1 MYAVSQLVDT
11 LQLQYAG
18 NNQKSAQNGIVTMA
32 CEISNS
38 FQELTSH
45 A

>member
-11 LQLQYAG
+11 LQYAG
-18 NNQKSAQNGIVTMA
+18 NNQKSVQNGIVTMA
-32 CEISNS
+32 CEISNN